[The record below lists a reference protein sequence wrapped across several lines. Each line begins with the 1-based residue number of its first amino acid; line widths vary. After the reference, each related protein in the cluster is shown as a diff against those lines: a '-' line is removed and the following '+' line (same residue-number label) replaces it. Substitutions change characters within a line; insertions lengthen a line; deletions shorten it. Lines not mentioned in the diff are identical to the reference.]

1 MGYHYSFQHILVVSC
16 RSYGQATKK
25 LNKCPNKASACARPA
40 GGRPRSSVPC
50 CLACMVP
57 PAQTHGHGQESH
69 LDRRERAEKTR
80 AGAYVRM
87 AETQQMDSGA
97 YTSESS
103 GWPAIACAC
112 VPLSGLVDLV
122 CCGCSRSISTTRFF
136 LGGGC
141 RPIAT
146 FPFPFA
152 VAFDLILFS
161 AACHAY
167 RARFIFIRL
176 TASGQEI

>member
-1 MGYHYSFQHILVVSC
+1 M
-16 RSYGQATKK
+16 
-25 LNKCPNKASACARPA
+25 RPA
-40 GGRPRSSVPC
+40 GWWPSEIFCSVLPSLDGTPRPNAWAWPGTAS
-50 CLACMVP
+50 
-57 PAQTHGHGQESH
+57 GQE
-69 LDRRERAEKTR
+69 RERAEKTR